1 MTIEIIKRKQ
11 QIEKEDEILRN
22 KIAEFKCPTINIT
35 QENEKRWI
43 VFDDVTHIVGKG
55 ATREGALECYHRGLD
70 LLQQKHAGIE
80 TGINSYLD
88 HLEQE
93 KLK

>member
-1 MTIEIIKRKQ
+1 MTVEIIKRKQ
-11 QIEKEDEILRN
+11 QIEKEAEIVRN
-22 KIAEFKCPTINIT
+22 RIAEFKCPTIT
-35 QENEKRWI
+35 VTRESEKRWI
-43 VFDDVTHIVGKG
+43 VSDDITPIVGKG
-55 ATREGALECYHRGLD
+55 ATREGALECYHRGLY
-70 LLQQKHAGIE
+70 LLQEKHAGIE

>member
-1 MTIEIIKRKQ
+1 MTVEITKRKQ
-11 QIEKEDEILRN
+11 QIEKEAEIVWNR
-22 KIAEFKCPTINIT
+22 ITEFKCPTITIT
-35 QENEKRWI
+35 RESEKRWI
-43 VFDDVTHIVGKG
+43 VSDYVTPIVGKG

-80 TGINSYLD
+80 TDINSYLD